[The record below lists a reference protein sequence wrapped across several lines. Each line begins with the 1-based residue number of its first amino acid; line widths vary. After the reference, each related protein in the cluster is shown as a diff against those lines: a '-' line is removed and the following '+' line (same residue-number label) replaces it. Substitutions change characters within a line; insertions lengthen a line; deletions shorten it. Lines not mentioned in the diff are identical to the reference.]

1 MFLPAKRGAQ
11 QPRRRRGLGH
21 DFATAVDLRQLA
33 EDVAAWRTVSEQ
45 NIGLDNA
52 GAWWVVQGAGVRADD
67 NDVLQGGAKSFER
80 VHRVVVEEEEGAVVG
95 EGAHRW

>member
-1 MFLPAKRGAQ
+1 M
-11 QPRRRRGLGH
+11 
-21 DFATAVDLRQLA
+21 
-33 EDVAAWRTVSEQ
+33 
-45 NIGLDNA
+45 
-52 GAWWVVQGAGVRADD
+52 RADD